1 MYKHILVAIDS
12 SSTSD
17 RAFLEA
23 IKLAKD
29 QQATLR
35 IVYAVDEAN
44 INTSPEF
51 VNPTELV
58 DAWAESG
65 HAILDKAKNQA
76 LAAGVQAETQLIE
89 SEIIKLGVGIAD
101 AIVAEAKAWPAD
113 LLVIGTHGRT
123 GLSHLLFGS
132 VAEGIVR
139 ICPVPILLI
148 RAK

>member
-1 MYKHILVAIDS
+1 MYKRILVAIDS
-12 SSTSD
+12 SPTSD
-17 RAFLEA
+17 RALSEA
-23 IKLAKD
+23 IKFAKD

-44 INTSPEF
+44 ITTSPEF
-51 VNPTELV
+51 VNPTELA
-58 DAWAESG
+58 DAWEKSG
-65 HAILDKAKNQA
+65 QEVLDKAKTQA
-76 LAAGVQAETQLIE
+76 LAAGIQAETKLIE

-101 AIVAEAKAWPAD
+101 AIVAEAKTWPAD

-148 RAK
+148 RAQ